1 MAITAGSRD
10 RSCRWW
16 KVEEEVQLVFRAGG
30 KTREDL
36 KGSMPAERKERLG
49 GGWTEG
55 VEPEMEKDKKGKGRE
70 FMEGSVDC
78 VCMLDDQHFVSG
90 GDSG

>member
-55 VEPEMEKDKKGKGRE
+55 VEPEREKDKKGKGRE